1 MTDYRKAFSEVIY
14 ILSFMEREM
23 YEKIPLE
30 LIEYLEDNCDINHN
44 IEFDPKKSLEEQDI
58 QEETQIII
66 ATIYIDYIATPSEK
80 KKIEQEVNIG
90 FYIDESEKIG
100 FDSKKFNNR
109 IDKAI
114 KNTNIEIENALVK
127 KEKWFEKM
135 LNKLK
140 KSFYIK

>member
-1 MTDYRKAFSEVIY
+1 MTDYKKVFSEVIY

-30 LIEYLEDNCDINHN
+30 LIEYMEDNCDIDHN
-44 IEFDPKKSLEEQDI
+44 IEFDSKKSLEEQDI
-58 QEETQIII
+58 QEETKIVI
-66 ATIYIDYIATPSEK
+66 ATIYIDYIATQSEK

-100 FDSKKFNNR
+100 FDPKIFNNR
-109 IDKAI
+109 IDEAI

-135 LNKLK
+135 LNKMK
-140 KSFYIK
+140 KIFLH